1 VEFYSA
7 YAQGFA
13 RVAAC
18 TMPVA
23 LADPET
29 NARTVI
35 DLARECHDDGVAVA
49 VFPELCLSGYS
60 IDDLFLQDT
69 LLNAVQAAIAR
80 IVEASTH
87 LLPVVVVGAPLQ
99 HGTRL
104 LNCAVV
110 VKGGRILGVSPKSYL
125 PNFREFY
132 ERRHFAPGDDLRG
145 ATIRVAGVEVPLG
158 PDLVFTATDLPD
170 LRLHVEICEDMW
182 VPVPPSAEA
191 ALAGATVLA
200 NLSGSPI
207 TIARAEDR
215 RLLVRSASFRDN
227 AAYVFAAAGQGE
239 STTDLAWDG
248 QTMVYECGD
257 LLGES
262 ERFPLGPRR
271 TVVDVD
277 LDRIRQERL
286 RQGTFDDNR
295 RTFGI
300 RGFETVTERPPQPA
314 GRAIREVGF
323 ELAPPT
329 GDIGLRRKLDRYPF
343 VPDDPDRLAL
353 DCYEAYHIQVAGL
366 IQRFEA
372 IGSPRAVIG
381 ISGGLDSTHA
391 LIVAARAMDALGR
404 PRSDVLAFTMP
415 GFATGETSRSLA
427 TRLAGALGVTFEEID
442 ITPAAEQM
450 LKDLDH
456 PAADGEPAYDVTFEN
471 VQAGL
476 RYDYLFRL
484 ANQRGGIVVGTGDL
498 SELALGWCTYGVGD
512 QMSHYNVNAG
522 VPKTLVQHLIRWVID
537 SGQFDEAAGRVL
549 TEVLDQEITPELIP
563 TVEGHK
569 AQATEDMVG
578 PYALQDFTLYHVLRR
593 GYRPSKIAFL
603 AWHAWH
609 DVDAGDWPPGFPP
622 DRRPAYDLVE
632 IRHWLEVFCRRFF
645 SSQFKRSALPNGPK
659 VTAGGTMSP
668 RGDWR
673 MPSDAA
679 ATSWLADLAHVP
691 TQ

>member
-1 VEFYSA
+1 VEFWSA

-18 TMPVA
+18 TMPVS
-23 LADPET
+23 LADPAA
-29 NARTVI
+29 NARTVVE
-35 DLARECHDDGVAVA
+35 LARECHDDGVAVA

-60 IDDLFLQDT
+60 IEDLLLQDT
-69 LLNAVQAAIAR
+69 LLGAVHEAVAT
-80 IVEASTH
+80 IVEASAS
-87 LLPVVVVGAPLQ
+87 LLPVLVVGAPLE

-110 VKGGRILGVSPKSYL
+110 IKGGRNLGVAPKSYL
-125 PNFREFY
+125 PNYREFY

-145 ATIRVAGVEVPLG
+145 ETIRVAGAEVPCG
-158 PDLVFTATDLPD
+158 PDLIFAASDLPD

-191 ALAGATVLA
+191 VLAGATVCS

-215 RLLVRSASFRDN
+215 RLLVRSASARGN

-239 STTDLAWDG
+239 STTDLSWDG

-262 ERFPLGPRR
+262 ERFPDGPRR

-286 RQGTFDDNR
+286 RQGTHDDNR
-295 RTFGI
+295 RTH
-300 RGFETVTERPPQPA
+300 RPSLRTV
-314 GRAIREVGF
+314 IF

-329 GDIGLRRKLDRYPF
+329 GDIGLRRRLDRFPF
-343 VPDDPDRLAL
+343 VPDDAARLAL

-366 IQRFEA
+366 VQRMQA
-372 IGSPRAVIG
+372 IGGPKAVIG
-381 ISGGLDSTHA
+381 VSGGLDSTHA
-391 LIVAARAMDALGR
+391 LIVAASAMDRLGR

-415 GFATGETSRSLA
+415 GFATGDTTRSLA
-427 TRLAGALGVTFEEID
+427 TRLGAAMGVTFEEID
-442 ITPAAEQM
+442 IKPAAEQM

-456 PAADGEPAYDVTFEN
+456 PAAAGHPAYDVTYEN

-537 SGQFDEAAGRVL
+537 SGRFDDDTNAVL
-549 TEVLDQEITPELIP
+549 REILDQEITPELIP
-563 TVEGHK
+563 AVEGEK
-569 AQATEDMVG
+569 AQATEDTVG

-593 GYRPSKIAFL
+593 GYRPAKIAFL

-609 DVDAGDWPPGFPP
+609 DPESGEWPPGFPA
-622 DRRPAYDLVE
+622 DRRPSYRLGE

-645 SSQFKRSALPNGPK
+645 ASQFKRSALPNGPK
-659 VTAGGTMSP
+659 VSAGGTMSP

-679 ATSWLADLAHVP
+679 ATAWLADLEQVP
-691 TQ
+691 EA

>member
-1 VEFYSA
+1 
-7 YAQGFA
+7 
-13 RVAAC
+13 
-18 TMPVA
+18 MPVT
-23 LADPET
+23 LADPAA
-29 NARTVI
+29 NARAVL

-60 IDDLFLQDT
+60 IEDLLLQDT
-69 LLNAVQAAIAR
+69 LLNAVHDAIAN
-80 IVEASTH
+80 IVEASTD
-87 LLPVVVVGAPLQ
+87 LLPLMVVGAPLQ

-110 VKGGRILGVSPKSYL
+110 VKDGRILGVAPKSYL
-125 PNFREFY
+125 PNYREFY

-145 ATIRVAGVEVPLG
+145 TTIRVAGREVPCG
-158 PDLVFTATDLPD
+158 PHLIFAASDLPG

-191 ALAGATVLA
+191 ALAGATVLS

-215 RLLVRSASFRDN
+215 RLLVRSASARGN
-227 AAYVFAAAGQGE
+227 AAYVFSAAGQGE
-239 STTDLAWDG
+239 STTDLSWDG

-262 ERFPLGPRR
+262 ERFPDGPRR

-286 RQGTFDDNR
+286 RMGSFDDNR
-295 RTFGI
+295 RGL
-300 RGFETVTERPPQPA
+300 ESVRPESPF
-314 GRAIREVGF
+314 RVVDF
-323 ELAPPT
+323 ELSPPS
-329 GDIGLRRKLDRYPF
+329 GDIGLRRKLDRFPF
-343 VPDDPDRLAL
+343 VPDDVERLAL

-366 IQRFEA
+366 VQRMEA
-372 IGSPRAVIG
+372 IGGPRAVIG
-381 ISGGLDSTHA
+381 LSGGLDSTHA
-391 LIVAARAMDALGR
+391 LIVAASAMDRLGR
-404 PRSDVLAFTMP
+404 PRSDVLGFTMP
-415 GFATGETSRSLA
+415 GFATGETTKSLA
-427 TRLAGALGVTFEEID
+427 TRLAAAMGVTFEEID
-442 ITPAAEQM
+442 IKPAAEQM

-456 PAADGEPAYDVTFEN
+456 PAAGGAPAYDVTYEN

-522 VPKTLVQHLIRWVID
+522 VPKTLIQHLIRWAMD
-537 SGQFDEAAGRVL
+537 SGQFDDATNEVL
-549 TEVLDQEITPELIP
+549 AEILDQEITPELIP
-563 TVEGHK
+563 TVEGQK
-569 AQATEDMVG
+569 AQATEDSVG

-593 GYRPSKIAFL
+593 GYRPTKIAFL

-609 DVDAGDWPPGFPP
+609 DAEAGEWPPGY
-622 DRRPAYDLVE
+622 PAGTRTAYQIGE

-645 SSQFKRSALPNGPK
+645 ASQFKRSALPNGPK
-659 VTAGGTMSP
+659 VSPGGTMSP

-679 ATSWLADLAHVP
+679 PTAWLADLENVP
-691 TQ
+691 TT